1 MRFEL
6 GGKTALV
13 TGAGSGIGRGVA
25 EVLAGRGMKLVL
37 ADINEESL
45 ADTVASLNAAGATA
59 IAARLDIRDAAAWEA
74 LLDRAEQQLGPV
86 QLLCNVAGV
95 TAAPGPLLDMP
106 SQAWHWVIET
116 NLNGTYNGVMAVARR
131 LKAQHLPGHI
141 VNTSSTQGLFGAP
154 GFAAYNA
161 SKAAVASLAASM
173 AIELAPHGIRV
184 NAVAPGTIATDITRP
199 MIAAGHR
206 FGGIPLGRI
215 GDAREVAWAI
225 AFLAG
230 DEASY
235 VTGTTLVVDGGQ
247 LAINGEPLPPAATRS
262 ESSPRRP

>member
-37 ADINEESL
+37 ADINEETL
-45 ADTVASLNAAGATA
+45 ADTAASLKAAGATA
-59 IAARLDIRDAAAWEA
+59 VASRLDIRDAVGWEA

-106 SQAWHWVIET
+106 AQAWHWVIET
-116 NLNGTYNGVMAVARR
+116 NLNGTYNGVMAVAKR

-161 SKAAVASLAASM
+161 SKFALMGLSETLR
-173 AIELAPHGIRV
+173 IELEQDGIGVSVVCPGPTRGNILANSARIAPHLVKTDLPRV
-184 NAVAPGTIATDITRP
+184 RTGFSHFKMPS
-199 MIAAGHR
+199 
-206 FGGIPLGRI
+206 
-215 GDAREVAWAI
+215 EVAEEI
-225 AFLAG
+225 VRGIERNQLFILTHPEYRLVL
-230 DEASY
+230 EARWEALNVALGS
-235 VTGTTLVVDGGQ
+235 
-247 LAINGEPLPPAATRS
+247 
-262 ESSPRRP
+262 